1 MDRSLFTAVDDYL
14 NERIVGSDS
23 ALDAT
28 LESIRENGLPEIN
41 VTPAQAKFLAM
52 LVSIHGSKR
61 VLEIG
66 TLAGY
71 SAIWMGRAL
80 PFDGRLITLEF
91 EEKHARI
98 AQENIARA
106 GLSGVIDVRLGA
118 ALDLLPKIEAERL
131 GPFDFFFID
140 ADKVNNPKYFE
151 WALRLSRP
159 GSVIVVDN
167 VVRAGK
173 VVDAN
178 STEEAVRGTRAL
190 FDRLAAEARVRA
202 TAIQTVGSKGYDGFA
217 IALVTAET

>member
-28 LESIRENGLPEIN
+28 LQSITKNGLPEIN
-41 VTPAQAKFLAM
+41 VTAPQAKFLAM
-52 LVSIHGSKR
+52 LVSIHGSQR

-80 PFDGRLITLEF
+80 PKDGRLITLEF

-98 AQENIARA
+98 AKENIARA
-106 GLSGVIDVRLGA
+106 GLSSVIDVRLGA
-118 ALDLLPKIEAERL
+118 ALDNLPKIEAERL

-140 ADKVNNPKYFE
+140 ADKVNNPNYFE

-173 VVDAN
+173 IVDAN
-178 STEEAVRGTRAL
+178 STEESVRGTRAL
-190 FDRLAAEARVRA
+190 FDRLATEKRVRA
-202 TAIQTVGSKGYDGFA
+202 TAIQTVGSKGYDGFVLA
-217 IALVTAET
+217 TVTQ